1 MIMTNK
7 DVKYITKQIKNTI
20 GIFKSFPF
28 NKVKKLSTVINTLES
43 ILKQI
48 NE

>member
-1 MIMTNK
+1 MTMTNK

-20 GIFKSFPF
+20 SIFKSFPC
-28 NKVKKLSTVINTLES
+28 NKVEKLSTVLTMLES